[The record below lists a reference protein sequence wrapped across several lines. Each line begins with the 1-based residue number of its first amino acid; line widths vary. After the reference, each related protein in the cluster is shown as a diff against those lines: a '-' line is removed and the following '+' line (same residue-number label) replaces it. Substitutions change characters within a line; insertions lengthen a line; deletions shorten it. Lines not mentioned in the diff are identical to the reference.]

1 VPAGETAANPNT
13 IAEDRYANQVPLS
26 DPFAPSRVPTPAPVP
41 PPPDADAARTTL
53 LFVDDDTAVVH
64 LLASFFSKKGYRVVT
79 ASDGVEAMKALVA
92 QPFDAVIADLN
103 MPRLDGWGLLRL
115 VREDFRTQELPVALF
130 SAQDNYRESL
140 RLLHAGAQ
148 AYFPKTLRLSSLEVQ
163 VRELLEPRRRFARL
177 IASDGGISF
186 DFAALGPLWSCRAL
200 AEGRFTGQLDA
211 RDSWATWRLWFDA
224 GRLTQVSA
232 RLGAT
237 SLAGD
242 RALAGFLTSR
252 NAEGSLLRGSRAPDE
267 GFSGQPTGATLD
279 RLIPWLNDEQRKTR
293 EDQLAKARALS
304 VNDELYRLYLT
315 VGPPAWLPMVR
326 LLCESKLPPAE
337 VIARLQVTPAE
348 VAAVVKDLLRRGV
361 AALQ

>member
-1 VPAGETAANPNT
+1 
-13 IAEDRYANQVPLS
+13 
-26 DPFAPSRVPTPAPVP
+26 
-41 PPPDADAARTTL
+41 
-53 LFVDDDTAVVH
+53 
-64 LLASFFSKKGYRVVT
+64 
-79 ASDGVEAMKALVA
+79 VA

-293 EDQLAKARALS
+293 EDQLAKARALT
-304 VNDELYRLYLT
+304 VNDDLYRLYLT